1 MKKRKSTKNEE
12 CNELTLEL
20 ISNRFKNLGVD
31 ISKIIEL
38 VEYINNT
45 ETLNLLKSESDKKI
59 DKETL
64 SKFIPFLDQDSK
76 MNIFDLILI
85 GNLDIEL
92 IKVLIPNTH
101 NIIPLIENAI
111 VCGVLDHKILKR
123 LKN

>member
-1 MKKRKSTKNEE
+1 
-12 CNELTLEL
+12 
-20 ISNRFKNLGVD
+20 
-31 ISKIIEL
+31 
-38 VEYINNT
+38 
-45 ETLNLLKSESDKKI
+45 
-59 DKETL
+59 
-64 SKFIPFLDQDSK
+64 